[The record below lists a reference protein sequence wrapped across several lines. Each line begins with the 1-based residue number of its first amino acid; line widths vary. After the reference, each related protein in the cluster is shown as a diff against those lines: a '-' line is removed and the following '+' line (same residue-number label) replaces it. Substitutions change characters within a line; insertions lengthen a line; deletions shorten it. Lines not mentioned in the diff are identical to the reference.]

1 MDIIVS
7 HSNPSVGLLKVI
19 RCQWLP
25 QPDVSV
31 MVPLCSGRT
40 LMTAQDPLFPIPTA
54 FVDNWEILHN
64 NVKEL
69 CDAQKRSCDFCGIW
83 K

>member
-1 MDIIVS
+1 
-7 HSNPSVGLLKVI
+7 
-19 RCQWLP
+19 
-25 QPDVSV
+25 
-31 MVPLCSGRT
+31 
-40 LMTAQDPLFPIPTA
+40 MTDQDPLFPIPTA

-69 CDAQKRSCDFCGIW
+69 CDAQKRSSDFCGIW